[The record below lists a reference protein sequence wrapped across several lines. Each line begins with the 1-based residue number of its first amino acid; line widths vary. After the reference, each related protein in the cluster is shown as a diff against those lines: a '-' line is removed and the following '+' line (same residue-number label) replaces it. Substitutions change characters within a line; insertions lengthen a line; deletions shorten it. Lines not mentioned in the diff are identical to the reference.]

1 MKKAG
6 IRKAGIGV
14 NMISRV
20 GFVLFVALS
29 VLMFQVRTAM
39 AAGSVE
45 MQVER
50 IIKISILEYNSA
62 MKAGESE
69 RWLKYFTDNVKRHAP
84 TGSQE
89 GKQALGDYYG
99 WEFGNFEA
107 NWSTKRMF
115 IQGNAG
121 AVEFEWT
128 ATHKP
133 SGAQVKTDMVAI
145 FQLASSGKFE
155 SIDFYFDPAKL
166 GQYLADMPGAK

>member
-1 MKKAG
+1 MKTAIRAG
-6 IRKAGIGV
+6 SFSRFCCGIL
-14 NMISRV
+14 I
-20 GFVLFVALS
+20 VLS
-29 VLMFQVRTAM
+29 GVLMLQVRMAI

-62 MKAGESE
+62 MKTGESD
-69 RWLKYFTDNVKRHAP
+69 RWVKYFTDNVKRHAP
-84 TGSQE
+84 TVSQE
-89 GKQALGDYYG
+89 GKQALADYYA
-99 WEFGNFEA
+99 WEFSNFEA

-115 IQGNAG
+115 IHGTGG

-133 SGAQVKTDMVAI
+133 SGTPVKLDMVAI

-155 SIDFYFDPAKL
+155 SIDFYFDPATL
-166 GQYLADMPGAK
+166 TLFLAGAPGMK